1 VSRTTPWVRCA
12 VGVVLLFA
20 AGAAAALQPDQ
31 ELAGKERE
39 LQQLR
44 ARIAELRSELETA
57 RGERDDLADA
67 LAALERAIGR
77 LVRQIHELTGE
88 IEVQQQRLVELE
100 DQRQARQRQLDVQ
113 RRALAAQ
120 LRAAH
125 AMGRQERIKILLNQQ
140 DPELVSRMLVYYD
153 YLNRARLRDI
163 RDIRAGLEEL
173 QRLRR
178 EIGDQQRSLSES
190 RRRRRE
196 EMQALDR
203 NQQDRERLLADLEAD
218 IAARGHDLGALERD
232 QEQLEAFLQQL
243 QQVLDQLPLEN
254 VGDAPFRGLQGQ
266 LAWPVQGRLAV
277 KFGSPRRPG
286 SRRWDGVVID
296 AGEGSEVRAVHHGR
310 VAFADWLRGMGLLL
324 IIDHG
329 NGYMT
334 LYGQNQ
340 SLFKETGDWVAP
352 GELVGL
358 AGRSGGK
365 ATAGVYFGIRHQG
378 KPVDPRAWCQPA
390 KGGRVG

>member
-1 VSRTTPWVRCA
+1 MNRAAPRLWHA
-12 VGVVLLFA
+12 IGVLLLS
-20 AGAAAALQPDQ
+20 AGGVAAAPSDQ
-31 ELAGKERE
+31 DLSGKERE
-39 LQQLR
+39 LDQLR

-57 RGERDDLADA
+57 RGERDGLADA
-67 LAALERAIGR
+67 LVASERAISV
-77 LVRQIHELTGE
+77 LVRQIHEMTGE
-88 IEVQQQRLVELE
+88 IEAQEQRMLELESQRQTRQRQLE
-100 DQRQARQRQLDVQ
+100 DQRRG
-113 RRALAAQ
+113 LAAQ

-153 YLNRARLRDI
+153 YLNRARVRDI
-163 RDIRAGLEEL
+163 SEIRHGLEDL
-173 QRLRR
+173 RRLRR
-178 EIGDQQRSLSES
+178 EIGEQKRRLSETRQ
-190 RRRRRE
+190 RRRQ
-196 EMQALDR
+196 EMQALAL
-203 NQQDRERLLADLEAD
+203 NQGHRERLLAELEAD
-218 IAARGHDLGALERD
+218 IAARGEDLGALERD
-232 QEQLEAFLQQL
+232 QEKLEAFLQQL
-243 QQVLDQLPLEN
+243 QQILDQLPLEN
-254 VGDAPFRGLQGQ
+254 LGDAPFTELRGK

-286 SRRWDGVVID
+286 SRRWDGVLID

-310 VAFADWLRGMGLLL
+310 VAFADWLRGLGLLL

-358 AGRSGGK
+358 AGRSGGQ

>member
-1 VSRTTPWVRCA
+1 MSHAAPRLRRA
-12 VGVVLLFA
+12 IGILLLLA
-20 AGAAAALQPDQ
+20 AGNAAAAPADQ
-31 ELAGKERE
+31 ELADKERE

-44 ARIAELRSELETA
+44 TRIAELRSELESA
-57 RGERDDLADA
+57 RGERDSLADA
-67 LAALERAIGR
+67 LAASERAIGR
-77 LVRQIHELTGE
+77 MVRQIHELTGE
-88 IEVQQQRLVELE
+88 IEAEQQRLAELE
-100 DQRQARQRQLDVQ
+100 AQRQARQRQLEGQ

-140 DPELVSRMLVYYD
+140 DPELVSRMLVYYE
-153 YLNRARLRDI
+153 YLNRARVRDI
-163 RDIRAGLEEL
+163 REIRSGLEEL

-178 EIGDQQRSLSES
+178 QIGDQKRRLSGSRQRQ
-190 RRRRRE
+190 RQ
-196 EMQALDR
+196 EMQALTR
-203 NQQDRERLLADLEAD
+203 SQRERERLLADLETA
-218 IAARGHDLGALERD
+218 IAARGEDLGALERD
-232 QEQLEAFLQQL
+232 QQQLEAFLQKL
-243 QQVLDQLPLEN
+243 QQMLDQLPLEN
-254 VGDAPFRGLQGQ
+254 LGDAPFSELQGQ

-286 SRRWDGVVID
+286 TRRWDGVLID
-296 AGEGSEVRAVHHGR
+296 AGEGSEVRAVYHGR
-310 VAFADWLRGMGLLL
+310 VAFADWLRGLGLLL

-358 AGRSGGK
+358 AGRSGGQ